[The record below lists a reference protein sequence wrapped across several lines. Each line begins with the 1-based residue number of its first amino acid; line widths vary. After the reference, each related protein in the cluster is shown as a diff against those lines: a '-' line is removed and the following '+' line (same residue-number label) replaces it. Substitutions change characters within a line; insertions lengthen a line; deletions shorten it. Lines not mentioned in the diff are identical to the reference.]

1 MTRHVYPT
9 EWDDTKE
16 SHVNGRHWLTAE
28 LEASMNRKRRPGY
41 GHLLLFTAA
50 LLSVV
55 LIFVFGI
62 AGAAFLIQQGLEAAA
77 Q

>member
-9 EWDDTKE
+9 EWEEKE
-16 SHVNGRHWLTAE
+16 SHRNGRFLLTAE
-28 LEASMNRKRRPGY
+28 LEAERRPRRRPGY

-50 LLSVV
+50 LLATALV
-55 LIFVFGI
+55 FVFGI
-62 AGAAFLIQQGLEAAA
+62 AGAAFLIQQAV